1 VTNLPVPVFPQSIE
15 TAVERVSDDA
25 VLVALLLVLILVP
38 RILQRYRLP
47 SAITS
52 LALGFAAQQFGVVLP
67 TGALGL
73 LSTLGIVALF
83 LFAGLE
89 INARE
94 LRRDARF
101 LIQFGALW
109 AAFAGLTAAGAA
121 WAFDLSVRAALLVAL
136 GLLTPSAGFI
146 LSSLDA
152 NGITQPERF
161 AIKTKVIAAELLA
174 LATMFFVMQSSSA
187 QQLGL
192 AVAALAGIVIV
203 VPLAFRFFAA
213 VVLPYAPK
221 SEFAFL
227 LGVAVITAIVT
238 RALGVYYLL
247 GAFIVGVSA
256 QRFRSKLPAFSSE
269 KLVDALEAF
278 GSVFIPFYFFVAG
291 THIDRSQTT
300 WWGLALGLAFLA
312 AFVPLRIALFTL
324 HRRFALKEPG
334 STSRRVS
341 TMLIPTLVFTLVI
354 TDLLRGRVGAP
365 DYVLGALI
373 VYTVLNT
380 LVPAWFM
387 GAPPPEFEAVEAPPS
402 PDEARR
408 WQRR

>member
-1 VTNLPVPVFPQSIE
+1 MSELTIDKI
-15 TAVERVSDDA
+15 SDDA
-25 VLVALLLVLILVP
+25 LLVALLLVLILLP
-38 RILQRYRLP
+38 RVLQRYRLP

-52 LALGFAAQQFGVVLP
+52 LALGFGAQQLGLIPP
-67 TGALGL
+67 TATLSL

-89 INARE
+89 INAGE

-109 AAFAGLTAAGAA
+109 AVFAGLTAAGAA
-121 WAFDLSVRAALLVAL
+121 WAFDLNVRAALLVAL

-152 NGITQPERF
+152 AGMTQAERF
-161 AIKTKVIAAELLA
+161 AIKSKVIAAELLA
-174 LATMFFVMQSSSA
+174 LATMFVVMQSSSA
-187 QQLGL
+187 RQLGL
-192 AVAALAGIVIV
+192 AVTALAGILIV

-213 VVLPYAPK
+213 VVLPHAPK

-256 QRFRSKLPAFSSE
+256 QRFRSKLPALSSE

-291 THIDRSQTT
+291 AHIDRSQTT
-300 WWGLALGLAFLA
+300 WWGLALGVAFLA
-312 AFVPLRIALFTL
+312 AFVPLRIAVFTA
-324 HRRFALKEPG
+324 HRRFALREPG

-341 TMLIPTLVFTLVI
+341 TMLIPTLVFTLVV
-354 TDLLRGRVGAP
+354 TDLLRGAVGAP
-365 DYVLGALI
+365 DYVIGALI

-380 LVPAWFM
+380 LVPTWLL
-387 GAPPPEFEAVEAPPS
+387 GAPPPAFETVEAPPAAIAS
-402 PDEARR
+402 ADDVQPKSS
-408 WQRR
+408 